1 MKNAFRRSL
10 RTFRK

>member
-10 RTFRK
+10 RTFCK